1 MSGGVRVNLG
11 SDHAAFEL
19 KQAVIDWLG
28 SSGYEPVDHGP
39 LAYDADD
46 DYPPYVLAAAS
57 AVAAEPGSFGI
68 VLGGS
73 GNGEAIAA
81 NKVVGIRAADSYGAQ
96 VTNHSLREIFGRM
109 GAGQTNIG
117 PKQRRLRAAYGY
129 VLFGLAAITLI
140 SLYLAGAERPWRLLL
155 WLPFTV
161 GAITFL
167 QAYEKT

>member
-1 MSGGVRVNLG
+1 MSGGVRVHLG

-39 LAYDADD
+39 LAYDAED

-81 NKVVGIRAADSYGAQ
+81 NKVVGIRAALAWSEVTARLAREHNDANVISLGARQYPVDDAVRFVATFLETPFSEEQRHVRRLAQ
-96 VTNHSLREIFGRM
+96 VSDYERSGT
-109 GAGQTNIG
+109 
-117 PKQRRLRAAYGY
+117 
-129 VLFGLAAITLI
+129 I
-140 SLYLAGAERPWRLLL
+140 SAPRS
-155 WLPFTV
+155 
-161 GAITFL
+161 
-167 QAYEKT
+167 